1 MSWAG
6 AWGAVGGGGGWR
18 VAKKPDL
25 DGCTVQIGLIWTETP
40 SKAVLD
46 EERVVARLIAV
57 TDAEVA
63 ERDGVISALPMA
75 AFLRGIV
82 PGEELWP
89 GMVGGG

>member
-1 MSWAG
+1 M
-6 AWGAVGGGGGWR
+6 
-18 VAKKPDL
+18 
-25 DGCTVQIGLIWTETP
+25 
-40 SKAVLD
+40 
-46 EERVVARLIAV
+46 VARLIAV

-75 AFLRGIV
+75 AFLRGIE

>member
-1 MSWAG
+1 M
-6 AWGAVGGGGGWR
+6 
-18 VAKKPDL
+18 
-25 DGCTVQIGLIWTETP
+25 
-40 SKAVLD
+40 
-46 EERVVARLIAV
+46 VARLIAV